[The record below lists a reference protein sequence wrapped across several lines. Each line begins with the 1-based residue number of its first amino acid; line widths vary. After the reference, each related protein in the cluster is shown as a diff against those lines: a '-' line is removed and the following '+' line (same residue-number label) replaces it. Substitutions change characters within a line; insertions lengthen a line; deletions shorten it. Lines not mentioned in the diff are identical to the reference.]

1 MNLHPMSD
9 IPYIFDISGAASF
22 EQLVI
27 ENSFHKPVLVDFWA
41 EWCAPCKALM
51 PLLAKITEEYRG
63 ELLLAKVN
71 CDIEQDIVMRFG
83 IRSLPTVVLFKNGQP
98 VDGFAGAQPES
109 AIREM
114 LKPHVAEPAAPQAD
128 PFEAAQ
134 ALFAEGRI
142 GEAETA
148 LKALLA
154 EDNSHAAALILY
166 ARCLAERGELGEA
179 ELVLD
184 AVKSDEHKA
193 ALAGA
198 RAQLTFLRQ
207 AAALP
212 DAAELKSRLAR
223 DAGDDEACYQ
233 LAIQQLARQQ
243 YEAALDALL
252 GLFVRNRGYAEGLPH
267 KTLLQVFDLLGN
279 EHPLVTLYRR
289 KLYQAI
295 Y

>member
-1 MNLHPMSD
+1 MSD
-9 IPYIFDISGAASF
+9 SPYIFDIAGSASF

-71 CDIEQDIVMRFG
+71 CDIEQDIVARFG

-114 LKPHVAEPAAPQAD
+114 LKPHVAEPAPEAAD
-128 PFEAAQ
+128 PMETAQ

-142 GEAETA
+142 GEAESL
-148 LKALLA
+148 LKQVLT
-154 EDNSHAAALILY
+154 ENNENAAALILY

-179 ELVLD
+179 EAVLA
-184 AVKSDEHKA
+184 AVKGDEHKQ

-198 RAQLTFLRQ
+198 KAQLTFLRQ
-207 AAALP
+207 AADLP
-212 DAAELKSRLAR
+212 DSAELKSRLAQ
-223 DAGDDEACYQ
+223 DGNDDEATYQ

-243 YEAALDALL
+243 YEAALDGLL
-252 GLFVRNRGYAEGLPH
+252 KLFVRNRSYAEGIAH

-279 EHPLVTLYRR
+279 DHPLVTLYRR

>member
-1 MNLHPMSD
+1 MSD
-9 IPYIFDISGAASF
+9 SPYIFDISGSASF

-51 PLLAKITEEYRG
+51 PLLAQITEGYQG

-71 CDIEQDIVMRFG
+71 CDIEHDIVSRFG
-83 IRSLPTVVLFKNGQP
+83 IRSLPTVVLFKDGQP
-98 VDGFAGAQPES
+98 VDGFSGAQPES

-114 LKPHVAEPAAPQAD
+114 LKPHVAEPAPAAAD
-128 PFEAAQ
+128 PMEAAQ

-142 GEAETA
+142 GDAE
-148 LKALLA
+148 ALLQVLLT
-154 EDNSHAAALILY
+154 ENNQHAVALILY

-179 ELVLD
+179 EAALN
-184 AVKSDEHKA
+184 AVSGDEHKQ
-193 ALAGA
+193 ALASA

-207 AAALP
+207 AADLP
-212 DAAELKSRLAR
+212 DVASLKTRLAQN
-223 DAGDDEACYQ
+223 AEDDEASYQ
-233 LAIQQLARQQ
+233 LAIQQLARQH
-243 YEAALDALL
+243 YEPALDALL
-252 GLFVRNRGYAEGLPH
+252 KLFIRNRSYADGLPH

-279 EHPLVTLYRR
+279 EHPLVTAYRR

>member
-1 MNLHPMSD
+1 MSQT
-9 IPYIFDISGAASF
+9 PYIFDVTSANF
-22 EQLVI
+22 EQLVL

-51 PLLAKITEEYRG
+51 PLLAKITEGYQG
-63 ELLLAKVN
+63 ELVLAKVN
-71 CDIEQDIVMRFG
+71 CDIEQDVVARFG
-83 IRSLPTVVLFKNGQP
+83 VRSLPTVVLFKDGQP

-109 AIREM
+109 AIRAM
-114 LKPHVAEPAAPQAD
+114 LEPHVQAPAAPEAD
-128 PFEAAQ
+128 LLETAQ

-142 GEAETA
+142 SDAENL
-148 LKALLA
+148 LKQLLA
-154 EDNSHAAALILY
+154 EDNENAAALILY

-184 AVKSDEHKA
+184 AVKGDEHKQ

-207 AAALP
+207 AADLP
-212 DAAELKSRLAR
+212 EVADLKSRLAQN
-223 DAGDDEACYQ
+223 AEDDEAAYQ

-243 YEAALDALL
+243 HEAALDGLL
-252 GLFVRNRGYAEGLPH
+252 KLFVRNRGYADGLPH
-267 KTLLQVFDLLGN
+267 KTLLQVFDLLGSD
-279 EHPLVTLYRR
+279 HPLVTTYRR
-289 KLYQAI
+289 KLYQAL

>member
-1 MNLHPMSD
+1 MSEQ
-9 IPYIFDISGAASF
+9 PYIFDVSGAASF

-51 PLLAKITEEYRG
+51 PLLAQIAESYRG

-71 CDIEQDIVMRFG
+71 CDVEQDIVMQFG

-109 AIREM
+109 AIRALLE
-114 LKPHVAEPAAPQAD
+114 PHVTLPAAPAAD
-128 PFEAAQ
+128 PLEVAQ
-134 ALFAEGRI
+134 AAFGAGRI
-142 GEAETA
+142 AEAE
-148 LKALLA
+148 ALLR
-154 EDNSHAAALILY
+154 ELLSVDNENAAALILY
-166 ARCLAERGELGEA
+166 ARCLAERGELDEA
-179 ELVLD
+179 ETVLD
-184 AVKSDEHKA
+184 AVKGDEHKQ

-207 AAALP
+207 AADLP
-212 DAAELKSRLAR
+212 EPAELKSRLAQNEQ
-223 DAGDDEACYQ
+223 DDEAAYQ

-243 YEAALDALL
+243 YEAALDGLL
-252 GLFVRNRGYAEGLPH
+252 RLFVRSRSYGDGLPH
-267 KTLLQVFDLLGN
+267 KTLLQVFDLLGGD
-279 EHPLVTLYRR
+279 HPLVTQYRR
-289 KLYQAI
+289 RLYQAI

>member
-1 MNLHPMSD
+1 MSQT
-9 IPYIFDISGAASF
+9 PYIFDVTSANF
-22 EQLVI
+22 EQLVL

-51 PLLAKITEEYRG
+51 PLLAKITEEYQG
-63 ELLLAKVN
+63 QLVLAKVN
-71 CDIEQDIVMRFG
+71 CDIEQDVVARFG
-83 IRSLPTVVLFKNGQP
+83 VRSLPTVVLFKDGQP

-109 AIREM
+109 AIRAM
-114 LKPHVAEPAAPQAD
+114 LEPHVQAPAAPEAD
-128 PFEAAQ
+128 LLETAQ

-142 GEAETA
+142 SDAENL
-148 LKALLA
+148 LKQLLA
-154 EDNSHAAALILY
+154 EDNENAAALILY

-184 AVKSDEHKA
+184 AVKGDEHKQ

-207 AAALP
+207 AADLP
-212 DAAELKSRLAR
+212 EVADLKSRLAQ
-223 DAGDDEACYQ
+223 DAEDDEAAYQ

-243 YEAALDALL
+243 HEAALDGLL
-252 GLFVRNRGYAEGLPH
+252 KLFVRNRGYADGLPH
-267 KTLLQVFDLLGN
+267 KTLLQVFDLLGSD
-279 EHPLVTLYRR
+279 HPLVTTYRR
-289 KLYQAI
+289 KLYQAL